1 MADSNT
7 SLDFSN
13 LENLLQ
19 DKVHP
24 VEDRQKKNELFKA
37 FLSEVLSETLQSPEI
52 ENIGKYSFEIREVNI
67 TEEFESLVDR
77 NGGSGKINSE
87 DKVYSSM
94 LNGERLFLF
103 TDKWFDNLGLIR
115 HDQKYD
121 LAYLHDL
128 KYFTTVLAVNFE
140 KAFIR
145 VSCWKNQDSRKKIL
159 SNKKSTSF
167 IGQNSIDL
175 KTDDMKQMGYFAK
188 FEIRSNANV
197 YTDPFQIWIS
207 GKLMEQINLEPL
219 QVLRMINGMD
229 IFDMTPEEYEQW
241 QKEISDLITEDLIKE
256 IEKKSTGKI
265 KRSSSGNITR
275 LYREII
281 MKKNALYIHGFMG
294 NPKGGTFETLKKTL
308 TKWNIHSIPF
318 PDLHT
323 DVKKT
328 QCLIRD
334 YCKSEKV
341 DLLIGASLG
350 AFYVLQYEEIIDK
363 LVINPCLYPS
373 IEIPKLRDRSTG
385 NPIILSDKVL
395 ADFRE
400 MEKYK
405 DIPEEQK
412 RRSFGIFAKDDEL
425 FHFKDSFDK
434 LFQYKEDFYQNSILI
449 KGHHSIEEEYLAD
462 GLKQAEKY
470 F

>member
-1 MADSNT
+1 MLDSNT

-13 LENLLQ
+13 LVNLLQ

-24 VEDRQKKNELFKA
+24 VEDRQKKNELFKD
-37 FLSEVLSETLQSPEI
+37 FLSEVLSETLGTPEI

-77 NGGSGKINSE
+77 NGGSGKISSE

-94 LNGERLFLF
+94 LNGERFFLF

-115 HDQKYD
+115 HDKQYD

-128 KYFTTVLAVNFE
+128 KYFTTVFAVNFE

-145 VSCWKNQDSRKKIL
+145 VSCRQNRQNRDSRKMIL

-219 QVLRMINGMD
+219 QILRLSDEPEG

-241 QKEISDLITEDLIKE
+241 QKEKSDLLTEDRIKV
-256 IEKKSTGKI
+256 IEKKALE
-265 KRSSSGNITR
+265 R
-275 LYREII
+275 LR
-281 MKKNALYIHGFMG
+281 
-294 NPKGGTFETLKKTL
+294 NPRRGTL
-308 TKWNIHSIPF
+308 
-318 PDLHT
+318 
-323 DVKKT
+323 
-328 QCLIRD
+328 RD
-334 YCKSEKV
+334 Y
-341 DLLIGASLG
+341 
-350 AFYVLQYEEIIDK
+350 
-363 LVINPCLYPS
+363 
-373 IEIPKLRDRSTG
+373 
-385 NPIILSDKVL
+385 
-395 ADFRE
+395 
-400 MEKYK
+400 MEK
-405 DIPEEQK
+405 
-412 RRSFGIFAKDDEL
+412 
-425 FHFKDSFDK
+425 
-434 LFQYKEDFYQNSILI
+434 
-449 KGHHSIEEEYLAD
+449 
-462 GLKQAEKY
+462 
-470 F
+470 